1 MQGWASLGGFGQ
13 RLGGTMSN
21 QQMGWTSPASRGVMP
36 DYSGMAPGKQAA
48 MQQHPGGMYGGYG
61 MPQQPGGMA
70 SNQQL
75 GWTSPFAQG
84 APRPAPGM
92 YGGYGM
98 PQRPGMF
105 GGQPPM
111 MPQDMPYGMPNYQ
124 DILAQ
129 MMGNSGPQWGMP
141 PQAAAPMP
149 QPTPAPAVQPPPA
162 AAPAPRNVARAPPP
176 PPRPQ
181 QPAAPVEEEPLGRR
195 LLSRGYWAS
204 R

>member
-48 MQQHPGGMYGGYG
+48 MQQYPG
-61 MPQQPGGMA
+61 
-70 SNQQL
+70 
-75 GWTSPFAQG
+75 
-84 APRPAPGM
+84 GM